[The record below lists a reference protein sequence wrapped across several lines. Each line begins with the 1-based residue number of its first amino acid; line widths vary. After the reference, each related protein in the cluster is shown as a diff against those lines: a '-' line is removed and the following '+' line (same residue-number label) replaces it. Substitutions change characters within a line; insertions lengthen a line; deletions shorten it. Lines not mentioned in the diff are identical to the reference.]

1 VFGRTSKPASGLQNG
16 GKLRLFL
23 SSEGNLSGPALAPDG
38 KMVAYVNDEGGQELY
53 VSRVAGGERVQ
64 LTHDHS
70 GKDSPQF
77 SPDSEKIA
85 FVRYVSDANQWEICV
100 IPVLGGVVAPLIPGA
115 LFPAWSPDGSK
126 LAFVLRKQGKR
137 DALATSASNG
147 SDVRVILQGDDVY
160 PFLGRPSWSPDGT
173 LLAVTRSRGGV
184 KDEIWIVPAKGG
196 RAAQLTKDAPGQASY
211 APVFTP
217 EGRGVVHSSNRGG
230 ASNLWWQSLDA
241 RPPIQLTTGPG
252 TDTLPSV
259 ARNGTIAFLNSR
271 SRNLLLLYSL
281 LNGTTTTILSDTS
294 RLWAPAFS
302 PDGHEIAYSR
312 DEPDGLWH
320 LWLVP
325 AIGGSAR
332 QLTAGNVPEIY
343 PRFTPDGSEIIFN
356 TWGAEPFRLWRIPSR
371 GGPAKPL
378 SAPGSGSDA
387 LGDVSPDGS
396 SIVFTRTENKVS
408 HLYVASADGRG
419 EPRRLLNE
427 PGDVPRWSPDG
438 KWISF
443 SPNRGYSS
451 GVSIVHPDGT
461 GLKRLT
467 EHGGWAVWWPDG
479 QQIGFQTVGPDG
491 NSRIQFFKMKT
502 GELRTIPGLHF
513 LGTNFPFDISRDGK
527 WLVTTNYQHVS
538 DEIWLLEPAGKK

>member
-1 VFGRTSKPASGLQNG
+1 
-16 GKLRLFL
+16 
-23 SSEGNLSGPALAPDG
+23 
-38 KMVAYVNDEGGQELY
+38 M
-53 VSRVAGGERVQ
+53 
-64 LTHDHS
+64 
-70 GKDSPQF
+70 
-77 SPDSEKIA
+77 
-85 FVRYVSDANQWEICV
+85 
-100 IPVLGGVVAPLIPGA
+100 
-115 LFPAWSPDGSK
+115 
-126 LAFVLRKQGKR
+126 
-137 DALATSASNG
+137 
-147 SDVRVILQGDDVY
+147 Y

-173 LLAVTRSRGGV
+173 LLAVTRSQGGA
-184 KDEIWIVPAKGG
+184 KTEIWIVPAKGG
-196 RAAQLTKDAPGQASY
+196 GATRLTKDAPGQASD

-230 ASNLWWQSLDA
+230 APNLWWQPLDA
-241 RPPIQLTTGPG
+241 KPPIQLTTGPG
-252 TDTLPSV
+252 PDTFPSV
-259 ARNGTIAFLNSR
+259 ARDGTIAFLNSR

-281 LNGTTTTILSDTS
+281 LNDTTTTLLSDAS
-294 RLWAPAFS
+294 HLWAPAFS
-302 PDGHEIAYSR
+302 PDGQQIAYSR
-312 DEPDGLWH
+312 DEPDGSWH

-356 TWGAEPFRLWRIPSR
+356 TWGTEPFRLWRIPSR

-378 SAPGSGSDA
+378 SPPGSGSDA
-387 LGDVSPDGS
+387 LVDVSPDGS
-396 SIVFTRTENKVS
+396 SIVFTRTENKVT
-408 HLYVASADGRG
+408 HLYVASANGSD

-461 GLKRLT
+461 GLRRLT

-479 QQIGFQTVGPDG
+479 QQIGFQIVGPDG
-491 NSRIQFFKMKT
+491 NTHIQVFKMKT

-538 DEIWLLEPAGKK
+538 DEIWLLEPADKK